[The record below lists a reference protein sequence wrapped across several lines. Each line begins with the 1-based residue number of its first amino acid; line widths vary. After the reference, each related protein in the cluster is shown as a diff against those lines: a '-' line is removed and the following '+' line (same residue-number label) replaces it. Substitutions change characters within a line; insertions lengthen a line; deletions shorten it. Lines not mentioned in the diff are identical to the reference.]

1 MRFQDQ
7 YSILKKSID
16 LLTINTNTIQ
26 SSLKWERITRFEKKG
41 HENFIQ
47 SVTVKIFLNLRKT
60 IARHH
65 YLSPIYHNTLHF
77 HSKQGGQIGIIYN
90 AVTWF

>member
-16 LLTINTNTIQ
+16 LLTVKTNTIQ

-41 HENFIQ
+41 HE
-47 SVTVKIFLNLRKT
+47 K
-60 IARHH
+60 
-65 YLSPIYHNTLHF
+65 LSRVSL
-77 HSKQGGQIGIIYN
+77 
-90 AVTWF
+90 

>member
-41 HENFIQ
+41 Q
-47 SVTVKIFLNLRKT
+47 SVAADIVI
-60 IARHH
+60 
-65 YLSPIYHNTLHF
+65 
-77 HSKQGGQIGIIYN
+77 
-90 AVTWF
+90 

>member
-16 LLTINTNTIQ
+16 LLTIKTNTIQ
-26 SSLKWERITRFEKKG
+26 SSLKWELITRFEKKG
-41 HENFIQ
+41 HEKFIQ

-60 IARHH
+60 IARHY
-65 YLSPIYHNTLHF
+65 YLSPIYHNSLHF
-77 HSKQGGQIGIIYN
+77 HSK
-90 AVTWF
+90 